1 MIPITTLLRLLALV
15 IYLLEL
21 FQRVITISLETMK
34 VVRNFIKI
42 RNLEKLDRFMKL
54 TYLIRVS

>member
-1 MIPITTLLRLLALV
+1 MIAIITLLRLLALV
-15 IYLLEL
+15 TYLLEF

-34 VVRNFIKI
+34 VVRNFTKI
-42 RNLEKLDRFMKL
+42 RNLKKLNRFMKL

>member
-34 VVRNFIKI
+34 VVRN
-42 RNLEKLDRFMKL
+42 LEKLDRFMKL